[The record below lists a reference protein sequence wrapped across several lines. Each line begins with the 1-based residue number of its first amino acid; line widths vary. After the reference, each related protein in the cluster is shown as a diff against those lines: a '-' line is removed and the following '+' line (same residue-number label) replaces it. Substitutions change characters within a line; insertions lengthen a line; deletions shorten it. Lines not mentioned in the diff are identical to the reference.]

1 LTSGNCQIGLRNR
14 EAVSSDRRGDLVA
27 ALAGFYTG
35 HPDAER
41 YPMLSEVGDLLAAAL
56 DTADVVI
63 NEPVVLPAARL
74 LADVDP
80 ESDVSGVGPV
90 LRTFAAAAPILHW
103 VQTAEYVATLSQH
116 FLDNYGYVRV
126 IGPGGLIESGV
137 ASAGLGVWGAG
148 LHYPRHEHPA
158 EETYHLLYGSASFQR
173 DADPWVDRAVG
184 ESVHHDPWQHHA
196 QRFGDTTCVLSW
208 AWTGDVAVNA
218 RLVPDGG

>member
-1 LTSGNCQIGLRNR
+1 MSADLRR
-14 EAVSSDRRGDLVA
+14 DLVA
-27 ALAGFYTG
+27 ALADFYIG
-35 HPDAER
+35 HPDSQR
-41 YPMLSEVGDLLAAAL
+41 FPMLGTVGSLLVAAL
-56 DTADVVI
+56 EADEVV
-63 NEPVVLPAARL
+63 EPDPVALPVARL
-74 LADVDP
+74 LAGCQPAIDAGSAVL
-80 ESDVSGVGPV
+80 GVGAV
-90 LRTFAAAAPILHW
+90 LRAFTAAAPILHW
-103 VQTAEYVATLSQH
+103 VQTTEYAATLSQH

-126 IGPGGLIESGV
+126 VGPGGLVESDVG
-137 ASAGLGVWGAG
+137 SAGLGVWGAG